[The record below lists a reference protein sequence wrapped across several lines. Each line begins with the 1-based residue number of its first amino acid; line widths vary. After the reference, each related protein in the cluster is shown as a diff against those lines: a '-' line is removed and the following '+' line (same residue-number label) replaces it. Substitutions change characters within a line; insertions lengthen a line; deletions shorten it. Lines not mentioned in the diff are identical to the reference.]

1 MFTATI
7 SNNLGTISFPLVPGS
22 ASFGPTGTSSG
33 LGTFTGTSF
42 LSADNT
48 FFYAKITP
56 TSQPTERLF
65 ISGGMPVNSSALQQ
79 TGSTR
84 VFAFSV
90 QPDAALQSNIPFLR
104 GQAGG
109 NLPNATVS
117 PLYVVAPPTTPIGDS
132 TTLSAARALQASLA
146 INGQG
151 ANQQS
156 TIAVTTGTIE
166 ALQSNGQPIL
176 VGHLRGSSLQSA
188 GGTPVRVGSTVASTV
203 DGAGN
208 SFYGANSISGFV
220 VDQTQF
226 DSIAPHSGIITTPV
240 IPSTASEIPLSGAAT
255 NYGFTQPVLP
265 TAVPA
270 GVGAPATRTTQALAG
285 NFGGLM
291 YTTAQ
296 PTPYIVTGG
305 TFISTDAPNNRIQAT
320 LAGAAQSPSAA
331 ANTLTMQYGA
341 LTGPA
346 AGREAFIDNNTFAVL
361 ESQVNPQQINGQ
373 NLVVNG
379 DPGQAG
385 KLYLA
390 SSGAAGTSSSI
401 LPSGASYCQCQ
412 YLQWGYWGGD
422 LRTGNSTDST
432 ISRIDRG
439 HINTW
444 VAGVATPLNDLN
456 TLASQNVTG
465 TYTGHAIGS
474 VFNNGQS
481 YVAAGGFAGSYNF
494 GTQTGSVAVTNFDNH
509 NFAASGSA
517 PLTGANYSFGVNS
530 PGATGAINGTFYG
543 PMAAETG
550 GSFAVKTTVGP
561 AYLASGIFAGKR

>member
-1 MFTATI
+1 
-7 SNNLGTISFPLVPGS
+7 
-22 ASFGPTGTSSG
+22 
-33 LGTFTGTSF
+33 TSF

-48 FFYAKITP
+48 FFYANITP
-56 TSQPTERLF
+56 TNAPTQRAF
-65 ISGGMPVNSSALQQ
+65 ISGGMPVNPTAFQQ

-84 VFAFSV
+84 IFAFSV

-117 PLYVVAPPTTPIGDS
+117 PLYVVAPPTTPIGS
-132 TTLSAARALQASLA
+132 ATTLSAARALQASLA

-156 TIAVTTGTIE
+156 AIAVTTGTFD

-176 VGHLRGSSLQSA
+176 SGVLRSSSLQSA
-188 GGTPVRVGSTVASTV
+188 GGAPVRVGSDVSSTV

-220 VDQTQF
+220 LDQTQF
-226 DSIAPHSGIITTPV
+226 ASTAPFSGIKTAPV
-240 IPSTASEIPLSGAAT
+240 IPSTAAEIPLSGAVT
-255 NYGFTQPVLP
+255 TYGFTQPVLP

-270 GVGAPATRTTQALAG
+270 GVGTNRTTQAIAG

-296 PTPYIVTGG
+296 PMPYIVTGG

-320 LAGAAQSPSAA
+320 LSGAAQSPSAG

-341 LTGPA
+341 LTGHGG
-346 AGREAFIDNNTFAVL
+346 GREAFVDNNIFAAL

-379 DPGQAG
+379 DPNQAG

-390 SSGAAGTSSSI
+390 SSGAAGTPTSI
-401 LPSGASYCQCQ
+401 LPSGVSYCQCQ

-422 LRTGNSTDST
+422 LRTGNATDST

-456 TLASQNVTG
+456 TLMSQNVTG

-481 YVAAGGFAGSYNF
+481 YVAAGGFAGTYNF
-494 GTQTGSVAVTNFDNH
+494 GTQTGSVAVNNFDGH

-517 PLTGANYSFGVNS
+517 PLNGANYSFGVS
-530 PGATGAINGTFYG
+530 TPGATGAIKGTFYG

>member
-1 MFTATI
+1 
-7 SNNLGTISFPLVPGS
+7 
-22 ASFGPTGTSSG
+22 
-33 LGTFTGTSF
+33 
-42 LSADNT
+42 
-48 FFYAKITP
+48 
-56 TSQPTERLF
+56 
-65 ISGGMPVNSSALQQ
+65 MPVNSAALQQ

-90 QPDAALQSNIPFLR
+90 QPDAALQSSIPFIR
-104 GQAGG
+104 GQTGG
-109 NLPNATVS
+109 NLANATVS

-156 TIAVTTGTIE
+156 TIAVATGTFG
-166 ALQSNGQPIL
+166 AQQSNGQPIL
-176 VGHLRGSSLQSA
+176 TGQLRGSSLQSA
-188 GGTPVRVGSTVASTV
+188 GGTPVRVGSAVGSTV

-208 SFYGANSISGFV
+208 SLYGANTISGFV
-220 VDQTQF
+220 LDQTQVPATE
-226 DSIAPHSGIITTPV
+226 SILGAT
-240 IPSTASEIPLSGAAT
+240 TAS
-255 NYGFTQPVLP
+255 YGFAQPVLP

-270 GVGAPATRTTQALAG
+270 GVGTNRTTQALAG

-291 YTTAQ
+291 YTNAQ

-305 TFISTDAPNNRIQAT
+305 VFVATDAPNNRVQAT
-320 LAGAAQSPSAA
+320 LTGSAQSPSAGVTNVA
-331 ANTLTMQYGA
+331 VQYGG

-346 AGREAFIDNNTFAVL
+346 GAQAFVDNNTFAAA
-361 ESQVNPQQINGQ
+361 ESQVNPQQITINGTTSQ
-373 NLVVNG
+373 
-379 DPGQAG
+379 PTGQ
-385 KLYLA
+385 LYIA
-390 SSGAAGTSSSI
+390 SSGAAGAPTSL
-401 LPSGASYCQCQ
+401 LPNGAAYCQCQ

-422 LRTGNSTDST
+422 LNSIDANGGA
-432 ISRIDRG
+432 RVDRG

-456 TLASQNVTG
+456 SLMSQNVTG

-481 YVAAGGFAGSYNF
+481 YVAAGGFAGTYNF
-494 GTQTGSVAVTNFDNH
+494 GTQTGTMAVNNFDNRS
-509 NFAASGSA
+509 FAASGRA

-530 PGATGAINGTFYG
+530 PGATGTINGTFYG